1 MTFNIFIVLRDFTN
15 NQVRIEIGCGSLDS
29 VDVPHE
35 NGVLELDVGA
45 IFILELLRIKS
56 PARKKKT
63 RENVQTCFPFI
74 YYLMLARTLL

>member
-56 PARKKKT
+56 PARKKKL
-63 RENVQTCFPFI
+63 VKTCKLIF
-74 YYLMLARTLL
+74 LLFTT